1 MEYFVSLN
9 LIPLVELLSA
19 RMNPPSTRLIL
30 QWYVDAEAVVMTMSL
45 SLPRPIFET
54 MRSILRRYGW
64 GVFPGSVMIILGI
77 LVSKLWGW

>member
-1 MEYFVSLN
+1 MEYFVSSN
-9 LIPLVELLSA
+9 LIPFVELLSA

-30 QWYVDAEAVVMTMSL
+30 QWYVDADPVVMMTSL

-64 GVFPGSVMIILGI
+64 GVFPGSVIIILGI
-77 LVSKLWGW
+77 MISKLWG